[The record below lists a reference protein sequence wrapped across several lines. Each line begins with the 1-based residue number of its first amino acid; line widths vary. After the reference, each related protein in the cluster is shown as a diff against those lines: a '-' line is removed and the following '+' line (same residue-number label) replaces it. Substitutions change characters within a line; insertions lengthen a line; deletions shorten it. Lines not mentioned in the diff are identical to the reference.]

1 MFVLVEEQ
9 PVVETEAAEIVARDA
24 SVDNMINPEDREVQV
39 ILLYL
44 TTLSPF
50 HVRPF
55 IIILIIS
62 TLLRM

>member
-44 TTLSPF
+44 IVKTMVIYAFKQITGL
-50 HVRPF
+50 VV
-55 IIILIIS
+55 
-62 TLLRM
+62 